1 MDLRTSR
8 VRIIEM
14 GFKIEAMKIRQG
26 RRTAYVGS
34 MSMEEANR
42 VLPRRPEDQ
51 YDTITETNRAI
62 DTRHVDRIVEYVGTR
77 EDWYLPSVVLSVPE
91 SSVRFTD
98 GALDIDDGLLILDGQ
113 HRRLAIE
120 RRIRIL
126 SESGRDDELAEFE
139 SSALPFCIVVESD
152 RQSARQMFAD
162 MANGKSID
170 KLTRLEF
177 DSTDPFNNVSRRVC
191 EESRML
197 KGRIHP
203 TKGTTVK
210 GGDEYFMTKLDVKTM
225 VTILQL
231 GLGRNPT
238 MGLKKHYRTDEREIE
253 MVGLGLVFLDDFL
266 PEARALFEE
275 VIEGDRLMLGIKRI
289 DNWELEPVMIEF
301 LAGVFNQWT
310 GGGDEDWKPLASYIR
325 GLDMSRQDVRRLA
338 PALRDGIDRSGD
350 KAVRLLPVRDPVW
363 RGVADGVCR
372 AARGEM
378 GLEMRGDE
386 RR

>member
-26 RRTAYVGS
+26 RRTVYVGS
-34 MSMEEANR
+34 MSMGEANR

-139 SSALPFCIVVESD
+139 SSALPFCLVVESD
-152 RQSARQMFAD
+152 GQSARQMFAD

-225 VTILQL
+225 VTIL
-231 GLGRNPT
+231 
-238 MGLKKHYRTDEREIE
+238 
-253 MVGLGLVFLDDFL
+253 
-266 PEARALFEE
+266 AA
-275 VIEGDRLMLGIKRI
+275 
-289 DNWELEPVMIEF
+289 
-301 LAGVFNQWT
+301 
-310 GGGDEDWKPLASYIR
+310 
-325 GLDMSRQDVRRLA
+325 
-338 PALRDGIDRSGD
+338 RSG
-350 KAVRLLPVRDPVW
+350 
-363 RGVADGVCR
+363 
-372 AARGEM
+372 
-378 GLEMRGDE
+378 
-386 RR
+386 